1 MLRPVF
7 LMSAHEFSIPV
18 HDLDAA
24 GKELRL
30 PVRASWIRGALEE
43 TGVGPAGPDGGLEI
57 RVSKSG
63 NDVVVHGKLH
73 AELAVPCARCLEP
86 AHVSIQ
92 EDVSVLAV
100 HGAEAP
106 RPSHSSREG
115 GRGRDDDEDDDLPGD
130 EADVIP
136 YDGQTVVLD
145 DLVRDE
151 LLLNIPMIPLCS
163 DACPGISPP
172 PAAEGEAREE
182 NGIDPRLSPL
192 LRLKKK

>member
-1 MLRPVF
+1 MTP
-7 LMSAHEFSIPV
+7 HEFSIPV
-18 HDLDAA
+18 HDLDAS
-24 GKELRL
+24 GKELHL
-30 PVRASWIRGALEE
+30 PVRAAWIRGALES
-43 TGVGPAGPDGGLEI
+43 TGVAPGGADGALEI

-92 EDVSVLAV
+92 EDVSALAV
-100 HGAEAP
+100 QGAEAH
-106 RPSHSSREG
+106 RSSHSG
-115 GRGRDDDEDDDLPGD
+115 DDEDDDLAAD
-130 EADVIP
+130 EADVIA

-172 PAAEGEAREE
+172 PAAEGAARVE

>member
-1 MLRPVF
+1 MNT
-7 LMSAHEFSIPV
+7 HEFSILV
-18 HDLDAA
+18 NDLDAA
-24 GKELRL
+24 GKEVHL
-30 PVRASWIRGALEE
+30 PVRAAWIRGALEE
-43 TGVGPAGPDGGLEI
+43 TGISPGGPDGGLEI

-73 AELAVPCARCLEP
+73 VELAVPCARCLEP

-92 EDVSVLAV
+92 EDVSALAV
-100 HGAEAP
+100 LGTEAK
-106 RPSHSSREG
+106 RTSHTSHHE
-115 GRGRDDDEDDDLPGD
+115 DEDEEMSPD
-130 EADVIP
+130 EADVIA
-136 YDGQTVVLD
+136 YDGQTLVLD

-172 PAAEGEAREE
+172 PVAEGVAREE